1 MSWVGTHGP
10 RGTLCAE
17 IATQRGKTHVR
28 SFRASFRSS
37 HRVEQKRKNLPRPGY
52 SEVIPFKRASV
63 GRTVMCMCSCMSS
76 RIILLVLLCS
86 EPPALCRASHSL
98 QASRFAGLPVTVY
111 SCSAKL
117 GNCVRL
123 SLDSFD
129 NKISESIVWQCRQIP
144 ALVMFG
150 I

>member
-1 MSWVGTHGP
+1 MFQVVAKRPDWVA
-10 RGTLCAE
+10 LMLYL
-17 IATQRGKTHVR
+17 
-28 SFRASFRSS
+28 FRAVARTFSAFWPLSP
-37 HRVEQKRKNLPRPGY
+37 RVYPLASAPCKPPMFAF
-52 SEVIPFKRASV
+52 VDIPCVLTKAS
-63 GRTVMCMCSCMSS
+63 GDN
-76 RIILLVLLCS
+76 
-86 EPPALCRASHSL
+86 HSL
-98 QASRFAGLPVTVY
+98 QASRFAGLPVTVF

-117 GNCVRL
+117 DNCVRL